1 MPELLDRDRDEQ
13 RLALMLLMLFES
25 EPMSF
30 WQSGFLSP
38 EVFSRKIREL
48 GLQNNL
54 MDMSIRA
61 RNRMLADLNAEID
74 AIAFNR
80 RMAAVSEQYR
90 FELATR
96 LSYRHQEW
104 LRQQAAERNDRA
116 RRRREGEF
124 IQEPRLTPRAIYS
137 ETDAAREAA
146 TSVTGWVSRSEM
158 EIRDTIGEQG
168 GIILTAFWNTEP
180 GACPVCEPLHK
191 KPEEVWRTKFR
202 NGPPAHPNCRCWLQ
216 WREVLE

>member
-1 MPELLDRDRDEQ
+1 MPELLNRELDEQ
-13 RLALMLLMLFES
+13 RLAVMLLMLFDS
-25 EPMSF
+25 EPASF
-30 WQSGFLSP
+30 WLSGYHSP
-38 EVFSRKIREL
+38 EVFSRKIREI

-61 RNRMLADLNAEID
+61 RNRMLADLDVEID
-74 AIAFNR
+74 AANFNR

-104 LRQQAAERNDRA
+104 LRDQATARNDRA
-116 RRRREGEF
+116 RRRRNGEF
-124 IQEPRLTPRAIYS
+124 IQEPRLTPRDVYPES
-137 ETDAAREAA
+137 DARREAA

-158 EIRDTIGEQG
+158 ELRDSIEEGG
-168 GIILTAFWNTEP
+168 GITLTAIWNTEP

-191 KPEEVWRTKFR
+191 KPEQAWRKKFR